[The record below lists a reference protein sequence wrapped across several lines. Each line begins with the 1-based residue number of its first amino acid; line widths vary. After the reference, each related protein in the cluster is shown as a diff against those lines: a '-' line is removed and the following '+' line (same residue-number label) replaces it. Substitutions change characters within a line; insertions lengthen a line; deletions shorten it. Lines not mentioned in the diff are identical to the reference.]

1 MRCFLDATNQRKQ
14 EANRVEMPRK
24 LLLALR
30 HVPRLRSV
38 PQAHGTRSLR
48 GATLRY
54 DSIRVQYILLMRESV
69 CVRET
74 LDDCRCECASTDLQ
88 PYQHFYA
95 GIDIE

>member
-54 DSIRVQYILLMRESV
+54 DSIRVQYKLLMRE
-69 CVRET
+69 RERLWTTADVNAHLLTYSRINIST
-74 LDDCRCECASTDLQ
+74 LVYLGR
-88 PYQHFYA
+88 
-95 GIDIE
+95 

>member
-30 HVPRLRSV
+30 HVPRLRSD

-54 DSIRVQYILLMRESV
+54 DSIRVQYKLLMRERA
-69 CVRET
+69 RET
-74 LDDCRCECASTDLQ
+74 LDDCRCECASAYL
-88 PYQHFYA
+88 
-95 GIDIE
+95 

>member
-54 DSIRVQYILLMRESV
+54 DSIRVQYILLMRESM
-69 CVRET
+69 CVRERLLMTADVNVHLRTYSRINIST
-74 LDDCRCECASTDLQ
+74 LV
-88 PYQHFYA
+88 
-95 GIDIE
+95 

>member
-54 DSIRVQYILLMRESV
+54 DSIRVQYKLLMRE
-69 CVRET
+69 RET
-74 LDDCRCECASTDLQ
+74 ADDCRCECASTDLQ

>member
-38 PQAHGTRSLR
+38 PHSGSWNPLAAWGYTKVRQHPRT
-48 GATLRY
+48 
-54 DSIRVQYILLMRESV
+54 IYITDERESV
-69 CVRET
+69 CV
-74 LDDCRCECASTDLQ
+74 
-88 PYQHFYA
+88 
-95 GIDIE
+95 